1 MTSRQVPVD
10 DSDREMASTES
21 ELRHDY
27 PEVADEVIH
36 TLVRQ
41 AYSDLTPA
49 KVHSF
54 LPILVVRDV
63 QARLRAEVVA

>member
-1 MTSRQVPVD
+1 MTPGQVPVD
-10 DSDREMASTES
+10 DGDREMASTES
-21 ELRHDY
+21 ELRHDH
-27 PEVADEVIH
+27 PGVAGEVIH

-41 AYSDLTPA
+41 AYSELTPA

-63 QARLRAEVVA
+63 QARLRAQAVA